1 MVENYSIDIIDSSKM
16 RDFSKICPNFDL
28 IISCLGSR
36 TGGIKDSWNVE
47 FMANKNLLELGKSR
61 AIGQF
66 ILLSAIC
73 LQRPRLEFQYAKI
86 AFEKILI
93 NSGINYTIIR
103 ATSFFKSLSGQ
114 VKKVKN
120 GKKFIYFD
128 DGQRTSCKPISEKNL
143 AEFICKC
150 INSREKFKKVLPIGG
165 PGPALT
171 PIMMGTMLFEIINEK
186 PRFRS
191 IPSRIFK
198 MADKSIAPLSFFS
211 EKARNTRQFLKIA
224 HYYASESML
233 FYNLKTESYDEK
245 LTPEYGNDRL
255 ENHYQKLLSSELI
268 NDELGAHK
276 LF

>member
-61 AIGQF
+61 AISQF

-86 AFEKILI
+86 AFEKSLI
-93 NSGINYTIIR
+93 NSGVNYTIVR

-233 FYNLKTESYDEK
+233 FYNLKTKSYDEK